1 MLCYNNYLYLCTI
14 EINNAE
20 DMNKFVAYTR
30 VSTAKQGLGLEAQTA
45 TIENYVKNQNGVIIG
60 SYSEKESGKETI
72 NRPQLQAA
80 ISHAKKDS
88 AILIVAKL
96 DRLSRDII
104 DIFTLKKDTS
114 LTFEVCDID
123 ASDTMTLGI
132 FSTLAQKERE
142 LISKRTKEALAARKA
157 EGKQLGNPNA
167 ADTLRQFNHLGAAK
181 RKAAADQCDANRHAY
196 AAIKFM
202 QGSLKQKADYLN
214 ENGFKTPKGSSFNP
228 IQVSRLIQ
236 RYEPANR

>member
-1 MLCYNNYLYLCTI
+1 MLCYEIFLYLCTI
-14 EINNAE
+14 RKQHNTN
-20 DMNKFVAYTR
+20 DMKKYVAYTR
-30 VSTAKQGLGLEAQTA
+30 VSTAKQGLGLEAQMA
-45 TIENYVKNQNGVIIG
+45 TIESYVKNEDGTIIA

-72 NRPQLQAA
+72 NRPQLQEA
-80 ISHAKKDS
+80 IIKAKKDG

-104 DIFTLKKDTS
+104 DIFTLKKDAN

-157 EGKQLGNPNA
+157 DGMKLGNPNA
-167 ADTLRQFNHLGAAK
+167 SETLKRYNHLGAAK
-181 RKAAADQCDANRHAY
+181 RKAAADQSDANRHAY

-202 QGSLKQKADYLN
+202 EGSLKDKADYLN
-214 ENGFKTPKGSSFNP
+214 ENGFKTPRGNHFNP

-236 RYEPANR
+236 RYEH

>member
-1 MLCYNNYLYLCTI
+1 MR
-14 EINNAE
+14 
-20 DMNKFVAYTR
+20 KFISYTR

-45 TIENYVKNQNGVIIG
+45 TIESYVRNANGTIIA

-72 NRPQLQAA
+72 NRHQLQLA
-80 ISHAKKDS
+80 ISHAKKEG

-104 DIFTLKKDTS
+104 DIFTLKKDTN

-157 EGKQLGNPNA
+157 EGVKLGNPNA
-167 ADTLRQFNHLGAAK
+167 SETLRRFNHLGAEK
-181 RKAAADQCDANRHAY
+181 RKAAADQSDANRHAY
-196 AAIKFM
+196 AAIKFL
-202 QGSLKQKADYLN
+202 QGSLRAKADYLN
-214 ENGFKTPKGSSFNP
+214 DNGFLTPKGKSFTP
-228 IQVSRLIQ
+228 MQVSRLLQ
-236 RYEPANR
+236 RYGA